1 MTFEHPNAMIVRR
14 LWEAAAR
21 GDPAGLTALY
31 QPGAVVRAGGHS
43 PVAGEFKGSYEIV
56 DYFGRLGE
64 LVDDLRSELLDVYT
78 SDEGAVMRYRTVA
91 DRGANHLDMEFLFVA
106 KIAGGLILEADLI
119 PADQQRYDAF
129 WA

>member
-1 MTFEHPNAMIVRR
+1 MVVRR

-21 GDPAGLTALY
+21 GDPAGVTALY
-31 QPGAVVRAGGHS
+31 QPWAVVRAGGHS
-43 PVAGEFKGSYEIV
+43 PLAGEFKGSDVIV
-56 DYFGRLGE
+56 DYFGRIGE
-64 LVDDLRSELLDVYT
+64 MVDDLRSELLDVYT

-91 DRGANHLDMEFLFVA
+91 DRGPHHLDMEFLFVA
-106 KIAGGLILEADLI
+106 KIAGGRILEADLI